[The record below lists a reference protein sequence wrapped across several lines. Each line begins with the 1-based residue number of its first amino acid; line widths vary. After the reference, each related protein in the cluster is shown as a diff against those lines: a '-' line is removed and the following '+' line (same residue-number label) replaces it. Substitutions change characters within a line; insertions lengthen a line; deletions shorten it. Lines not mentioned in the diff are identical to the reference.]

1 MQAFSSKS
9 KHGFYFSSEAV
20 QGDRSINVISGVMSV
35 LCGLR
40 WGCAGWM
47 WDPSAG
53 VRIWRVGSLSDTA
66 MYQVRED
73 RGKDA
78 TFK

>member
-1 MQAFSSKS
+1 M
-9 KHGFYFSSEAV
+9 
-20 QGDRSINVISGVMSV
+20 ISGVMSV

-53 VRIWRVGSLSDTA
+53 VRIQRVGSLSNTA
-66 MYQVRED
+66 MYQIRED

-78 TFK
+78 TFKRT